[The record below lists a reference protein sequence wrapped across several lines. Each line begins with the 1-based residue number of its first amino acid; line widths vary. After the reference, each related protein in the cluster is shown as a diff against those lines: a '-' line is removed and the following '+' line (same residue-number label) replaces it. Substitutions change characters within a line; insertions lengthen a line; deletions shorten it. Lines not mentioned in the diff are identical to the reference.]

1 MKQRYDCDAC
11 PAKRLGAG
19 RWGYFF
25 LHAQIRSPHS
35 LYQPGLNPSVPKTL
49 VGVILTTSTPPLAV
63 KRHQFNPHSQPA

>member
-35 LYQPGLNPSVPKTL
+35 LYQPGLTPERAENTRWRDSHN
-49 VGVILTTSTPPLAV
+49 IYSTPGCETASIQSP
-63 KRHQFNPHSQPA
+63 